1 MCKICAGTTGCCV
14 YLGRNARAGGE
25 AASKV
30 GNLDHFDEEVM
41 ENEARQMV
49 EIQIMKS
56 KGMRKTLIKED
67 SLGFRSANIPSLFV
81 NHLTEVIDEAARV

>member
-1 MCKICAGTTGCCV
+1 
-14 YLGRNARAGGE
+14 
-25 AASKV
+25 
-30 GNLDHFDEEVM
+30 M